1 MTICLFQV
9 VRASDVI
16 KPSPDNGIDD
26 GETWKLH
33 PPVNPVKP
41 TEKET
46 KVPVAADQSCQ
57 VFCVAI
63 NRMWAMGQADGTKT
77 MECSNGWGRFNKVQE
92 NDLVIITIVGMP
104 GNPVVAVGE
113 ALAPPT
119 VNVSDA
125 EILRPM
131 VLPER
136 FDDLKVYLSGGKRK
150 LFDFIR
156 MKRVFDAR
164 SLNLKADELIN
175 NIGASKLRPAWQ
187 QRFEPLSGGAVVY
200 ESLLEQLKACPCH
213 QHVAQFPAP
222 SDSPATP
229 APAAAPDPPPAT
241 EQIRACAV
249 HQHVALSPPTREGDA
264 AQVSGGAA
272 SASCARAESDGSIG
286 GKPIGVVD
294 ESRAGPE
301 ENLPVSMRLPWD
313 IVFRIMRLTT
323 TVTDG
328 KIQRMEDG
336 LPVGWCLANKM
347 ELLAHVAVA
356 RERRAQEQRVE
367 VRELREL
374 ERELAPELPQPM
386 ADAGLQG
393 ELAANEAIG
402 APCDASG
409 VDAQDTDAHKR
420 AKGPLARADYKY
432 RDQLQHAYRL
442 LQEAIGSVIAM
453 DELMSR
459 PGSEPLRD
467 LLKDPRAAQLQEVKS
482 AQTALEMVT
491 RPCSE
496 EGVVLTARA
505 AAAERGAS
513 DRGEVQE
520 MRADE
525 PRARAEEL
533 PGAPGVAM
541 PLAIAPV
548 VARPAR
554 ALASEPVAVD
564 QPRAESEGRAGPEE
578 TLDSTPLRTESVAR
592 SPATPQS
599 ATAVATPVPA
609 DMPIDKLPDDI
620 KYDKRGA
627 CSFKVVMKEYGIST
641 TFHIREYGDF
651 NNARDAA
658 VQWRG
663 QVWEQIMKY
672 DSMTLISLRDLC
684 RKNVPPLST
693 GKNKAQTIVNLI
705 ASNLPEKRP
714 PPPTLMKPRKAQGDS
729 SKVRAVNASFEMLP
743 PWESTSPGSSREDV
757 TFDALKSSGATSLT
771 VPPTLHDVEIP
782 MIAFTKFENVDQS
795 PVIAYLLGDEFPSSK
810 GRDAH
815 LKVNMVYIPRNQDV
829 HTAAGYP
836 NHCEEMKKRLNEIAC
851 SEEKMLK
858 IIGCMYSRGFPN
870 TVQHVQRFLQ
880 LNDARA
886 VTCVMK
892 QDNRSDDT
900 KENWLYYQLTEEGL
914 EFWIDGVPN
923 DEYQTVDKNGKP
935 LFREVE
941 VALVCPLLEQTG
953 SQV

>member
-63 NRMWAMGQADGTKT
+63 NRMWAMDQADGTKT

-92 NDLVIITIVGMP
+92 NDLVIITIVGMR

-136 FDDLKVYLSGGKRK
+136 FDDLKVYLSRGKRK

-164 SLNLKADELIN
+164 SLNLKADELIS

-200 ESLLEQLKACPCH
+200 ESLLEQL
-213 QHVAQFPAP
+213 
-222 SDSPATP
+222 
-229 APAAAPDPPPAT
+229 
-241 EQIRACAV
+241 RACAV

-286 GKPIGVVD
+286 GRPIGVVD
-294 ESRAGPE
+294 EGRAGPE

-347 ELLAHVAVA
+347 EMLAHVAVA

-374 ERELAPELPQPM
+374 ERELELELPQPM

-491 RPCSE
+491 RLCSE

-505 AAAERGAS
+505 ATAERGAS

-620 KYDKRGA
+620 KYDKRGD

-672 DSMTLISLRDLC
+672 DSMSLISLRDLC

-705 ASNLPEKRP
+705 ASNLPEKSP
-714 PPPTLMKPRKAQGDS
+714 PPPILMKPRKAQGDS
-729 SKVRAVNASFEMLP
+729 SQDRPVNASFEMLP

-782 MIAFTKFENVDQS
+782 MIAFSKFENVDQS

-836 NHCEEMKKRLNEIAC
+836 NHSEEMNKRLKEIAC
-851 SEEKMLK
+851 SEQKTLK